1 MWEVASCNCGDIGD
15 VNFVTQYIS
24 CFLTLQSTFDYKKLR
39 ESCSGCRTRKS
50 CKLSISTDIA
60 CLPSITLV
68 LRCSAAAGKN
78 NDSCRDAYVEWKC
91 DELSGSQAIC
101 ACGWL
106 SWFICVARVQFVDA
120 PFRIFISNPDDVSPL
135 SNLPRVKWEN
145 ASKSLSIGNFLVEI
159 VTKLVISNTFGR
171 CLVRRCRPSFQ
182 TWAGCTVAP
191 RTKRKGFENTTQHIF
206 VHSSWHI
213 FITTKFH
220 YKYVLFNFH
229 CG

>member
-78 NDSCRDAYVEWKC
+78 NDSCRDAYVEWKY
-91 DELSGSQAIC
+91 DELSVSQAIC

-145 ASKSLSIGNFLVEI
+145 ASKSLSIEVHSYRCNNPSGNCYKISYIQHLWSVSGEA
-159 VTKLVISNTFGR
+159 VSPVISNVGG
-171 CLVRRCRPSFQ
+171 LH
-182 TWAGCTVAP
+182 GCTAD
-191 RTKRKGFENTTQHIF
+191 
-206 VHSSWHI
+206 
-213 FITTKFH
+213 
-220 YKYVLFNFH
+220 
-229 CG
+229 